1 MNNCKAIIVGAFLLT
16 VSSPALAS
24 CEDGHWVKSV
34 SSDGAVVI
42 LEDGSVWEIDEIDRI
57 DTRLWLP
64 TTNITACDDKLIN
77 TDDKEVVDAKRL
89 R

>member
-1 MNNCKAIIVGAFLLT
+1 
-16 VSSPALAS
+16 
-24 CEDGHWVKSV
+24 
-34 SSDGAVVI
+34 VI
-42 LEDGSVWEIDEIDRI
+42 LEDGSVWEIDEVDRI

-77 TDDKEVVDAKRL
+77 IDDKEVVDAKRL